1 MTLDAESS
9 TPSDAIAD
17 GNGAGAAAIGC
28 VTLALLAF
36 PIAFNLGA
44 YDVVLY
50 PDVFRIIVAACALV
64 CVSFFSPTYT
74 GRRLWF
80 TRVVLAAPALW
91 VAGAVVVLG
100 STADATDDPV
110 FIVWLVGV
118 MVVSVPVTLLM
129 LLDMFSPDLAS
140 HRNRQITVLVTV
152 VVIIVA
158 LAGYLAGANND
169 RIMTCADFAIAGSAE
184 PEGCVS

>member
-1 MTLDAESS
+1 VLRIFVAS
-9 TPSDAIAD
+9 
-17 GNGAGAAAIGC
+17 
-28 VTLALLAF
+28 LLLF
-36 PIAFNLGA
+36 F
-44 YDVVLY
+44 
-50 PDVFRIIVAACALV
+50 
-64 CVSFFSPTYT
+64 VSFIRPAYS
-74 GRRLWF
+74 GGRLWV
-80 TRVVLAAPALW
+80 TRVVLAAPTVW
-91 VAGAVVVLG
+91 VVGAATLG
-100 STADATDDPV
+100 GTIGDAMRRPL
-110 FIVWLVGV
+110 FIVWLVV
-118 MVVSVPVTLLM
+118 VLVVSVPVTLLM